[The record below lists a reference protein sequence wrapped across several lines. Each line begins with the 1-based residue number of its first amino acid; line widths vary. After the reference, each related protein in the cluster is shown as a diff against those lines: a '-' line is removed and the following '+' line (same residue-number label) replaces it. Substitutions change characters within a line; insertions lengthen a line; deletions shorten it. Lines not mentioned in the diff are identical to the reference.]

1 MMPDVGSTWTVAT
14 TLLTAF
20 ALKAVGALVVWIFG
34 RWLIGFAVA
43 VITRALQRQH
53 VDPTLLRYV
62 GNIVTVSLNV
72 ILVVAILGY
81 FGVETTS
88 FAALVAAMGVAIGA
102 ARGGLLANFAAG
114 AFLIVLRPFKV
125 GDYVSAGG
133 VEGTVTEIGLFA
145 TTINTPDNV
154 QTQVGN
160 NAIFSG
166 TISNYSHNAYR
177 RVDRLA
183 QVAHGV
189 DVHDAIRRLKEA
201 VAKIPNVL
209 TDPPPDVEI
218 HDFTAMGPVLA
229 VRPYT
234 HTDHYWQVYFATN
247 TAIADTFGTAGY
259 PAPESIHLVHQG

>member
-1 MMPDVGSTWTVAT
+1 MPDVSSIWTVTT

-20 ALKAVGALVVWIFG
+20 ALKALGALVVWIVG
-34 RWLIGFAVA
+34 RWLIGFAVGL
-43 VITRALQRQH
+43 ISRALQRQH

-62 GNIVTVSLNV
+62 GSIVTVSLNV

-88 FAALVAAMGVAIGA
+88 FAALVAAMGIAIGA
-102 ARGGLLANFAAG
+102 AWGGLLANFAAG

-125 GDYVSAGG
+125 GDYVTAAG

-154 QTQVGN
+154 QALVGN

-166 TISNYSHNAYR
+166 TINNYSHNAYR

-183 QVAHGV
+183 QVAHSV

-201 VAKIPNVL
+201 LAKIPNVL
-209 TDPPPDVEI
+209 ADPAPDVEI
-218 HDFTAMGPVLA
+218 VDFTAMGPVLA

-234 HTDHYWQVYFATN
+234 HIAHYWQVYFATN
-247 TAIADTFGTAGY
+247 AAIADTFGAAGY
-259 PAPESIHLVHQG
+259 PAPETIHRVHQG

>member
-1 MMPDVGSTWTVAT
+1 M
-14 TLLTAF
+14 
-20 ALKAVGALVVWIFG
+20 
-34 RWLIGFAVA
+34 
-43 VITRALQRQH
+43 
-53 VDPTLLRYV
+53 
-62 GNIVTVSLNV
+62 
-72 ILVVAILGY
+72 
-81 FGVETTS
+81 
-88 FAALVAAMGVAIGA
+88 
-102 ARGGLLANFAAG
+102 
-114 AFLIVLRPFKV
+114 LRPFKV

-133 VEGTVTEIGLFA
+133 IEGTVSEIGIFS

-160 NAIFSG
+160 NTIFSG
-166 TISNYSHNAYR
+166 TISNYSHNPYR

-189 DVHDAIRRLKEA
+189 DVRDAIRRLKEA

-209 TDPPPDVEI
+209 SDPPPDVEI

-259 PAPESIHLVHQG
+259 PAPESIHRVRQG